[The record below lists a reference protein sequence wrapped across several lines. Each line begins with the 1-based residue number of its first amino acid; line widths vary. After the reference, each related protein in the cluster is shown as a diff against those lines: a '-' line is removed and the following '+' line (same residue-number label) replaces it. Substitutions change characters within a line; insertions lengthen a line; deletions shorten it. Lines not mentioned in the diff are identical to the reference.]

1 MTTIGLAMYWLFFIA
16 LLITSIISLLLLYV
30 LMVQRKLKPAKT
42 VNYPTIAKASQKLTK
57 TSLRMLKNKR
67 AIMSFNDE
75 DSLYVKLARVKAW
88 LKRDNRHKNYAYF
101 NFPLAFLLLG
111 LLDRYESSGDTKLL
125 EDIEQKCTE
134 LVSSSGQLIFTFD
147 KVDQA
152 MFGLVFLRLYTIARA
167 KKYLTASNEIYKNV
181 LSYVGDDDIVRYRK
195 GVDVAFIDTI
205 GLVCPFLIMYA
216 DITDCKSARV
226 LAEKQVDHVL
236 DTGLDKDGILPFHA
250 VDLNLNAPLGSI
262 NWGRGIGWWVLGLAP
277 LAAKSDKDHPNKYF
291 TALQKILAFLE
302 RARLDNEYWPQ
313 FIGHTNDNTI
323 DSSATLMFLLATQQA
338 GIRDIESQEL
348 LSVIG
353 RCVDSSGKVINAS
366 GDTIY
371 INKYSRVKGASE
383 LAQGLMLS
391 LISEVSL

>member
-1 MTTIGLAMYWLFFIA
+1 MTTIGIAMYWLFFIA

-42 VNYPTIAKASQKLTK
+42 VNYPTIVKASQKLTK

-152 MFGLVFLRLYTIARA
+152 MFGLVFLRLYTIAQA

-226 LAEKQVDHVL
+226 LAEKQVNHVL

-338 GIRDIESQEL
+338 GIRHIESQEL

>member
-42 VNYPTIAKASQKLTK
+42 VNCPTIAKASQKLTK
-57 TSLRMLKNKR
+57 TSLSMLKNKR

-152 MFGLVFLRLYTIARA
+152 MFGLVFLRLYTIAQA

-216 DITDCKSARV
+216 DITDCKFARV

-338 GIRDIESQEL
+338 GIKDIESQEL

>member
-57 TSLRMLKNKR
+57 TSLRMLKNKQ

-152 MFGLVFLRLYTIARA
+152 MFGLVFLRLYTIAQA

-216 DITDCKSARV
+216 DITDCKFARV

-338 GIRDIESQEL
+338 GIRHIESQEL

>member
-152 MFGLVFLRLYTIARA
+152 MFGLVFLRLYTIAQA

-291 TALQKILAFLE
+291 MALQKILAFLE

>member
-1 MTTIGLAMYWLFFIA
+1 MTTIGIAMYWLFFIA

-30 LMVQRKLKPAKT
+30 LMVQRKLKPVKT
-42 VNYPTIAKASQKLTK
+42 VSYPTIAKASQKLTK

-216 DITDCKSARV
+216 DITDCKFARV
-226 LAEKQVDHVL
+226 LAEKQVNHVL

-338 GIRDIESQEL
+338 GIRHIESQEL

>member
-1 MTTIGLAMYWLFFIA
+1 MYWLFFIA

-57 TSLRMLKNKR
+57 TSLRMLKNKQ

-152 MFGLVFLRLYTIARA
+152 MFGLVFLRLYTIAQA

-226 LAEKQVDHVL
+226 LAEKQVNHVL

-338 GIRDIESQEL
+338 GIRHIESQEL

>member
-1 MTTIGLAMYWLFFIA
+1 MYWLFFIA

-42 VNYPTIAKASQKLTK
+42 VNCPTIAKASQKLTK
-57 TSLRMLKNKR
+57 TSLSMLKNKR

-152 MFGLVFLRLYTIARA
+152 MFGLVFLRLYTIAQA

-216 DITDCKSARV
+216 DITDCKFARV

-338 GIRDIESQEL
+338 GIKDIESQEL

>member
-216 DITDCKSARV
+216 DIIDCKSARV
-226 LAEKQVDHVL
+226 LAEKQVNHVL

-277 LAAKSDKDHPNKYF
+277 LAAKSDKNNPNKYF

-338 GIRDIESQEL
+338 GIRHIESQEL

>member
-1 MTTIGLAMYWLFFIA
+1 MYWLFFIA

-152 MFGLVFLRLYTIARA
+152 MFGLVFLRLYTIAQA

-226 LAEKQVDHVL
+226 LAEKQVNHVL

>member
-1 MTTIGLAMYWLFFIA
+1 MYWLFFIA

-152 MFGLVFLRLYTIARA
+152 MFGLVFLRLYTIAQA

-338 GIRDIESQEL
+338 GIRHIESQEL

>member
-1 MTTIGLAMYWLFFIA
+1 MYWLFFIS
-16 LLITSIISLLLLYV
+16 LLIASIVSLLLLYV
-30 LMVQRKLKPAKT
+30 LMVQKKLKPAKT
-42 VNYPTIAKASQKLTK
+42 VSYPTIAKASKKLTEA
-57 TSLRMLKNKR
+57 SLEMLKNKR
-67 AIMSFNDE
+67 AIMSFNDQ
-75 DSLYVKLARVKAW
+75 DSLYVKLARLKAW
-88 LKRDNRHKNYAYF
+88 LKRDTKHKDYAYF

-111 LLDRYESSGDTKLL
+111 LLDTYESTGEAKLL
-125 EDIEQKCTE
+125 NKIEEKCKG
-134 LVSSSGQLIFTFD
+134 LVSNDGDLVFSFD

-152 MFGLVFLRLYTIARA
+152 MFGLVFLRLYTITKA
-167 KKYLTASNEIYKNV
+167 KKYLIASDEIYKNV

-195 GVDVAFIDTI
+195 GVNVAFIDTI
-205 GLVCPFLIMYA
+205 GLVCPFLVKYSDVTECEQA
-216 DITDCKSARV
+216 LK
-226 LAEKQVDHVL
+226 LAEKQIENVMNI
-236 DTGLDKDGILPFHA
+236 GLEKNGILPFHA

-291 TALQKILAFLE
+291 TALQKVLVFLE
-302 RARLDNEYWPQ
+302 RARLDNEYWSQ

-338 GIRDIESQEL
+338 GIRHIESQEL
-348 LSVIG
+348 LAVIG
-353 RCVDSSGKVINAS
+353 RCVNSSGMVINAS

-391 LISEVSL
+391 LLSEVSL

>member
-152 MFGLVFLRLYTIARA
+152 MFGLVFLRLYTIAQA

-338 GIRDIESQEL
+338 GIRHIESQEL

>member
-152 MFGLVFLRLYTIARA
+152 MFGLVFLRLYTIAQA

>member
-1 MTTIGLAMYWLFFIA
+1 MYWLFFIA

-57 TSLRMLKNKR
+57 TSLRMLKNKQ

-152 MFGLVFLRLYTIARA
+152 MFGLVFLRLYTIAQA

-216 DITDCKSARV
+216 DITDCKFARV

-291 TALQKILAFLE
+291 MALQKILAFLE

-338 GIRDIESQEL
+338 GIRHIESQEL

>member
-205 GLVCPFLIMYA
+205 GLVCPFLIMYT

-226 LAEKQVDHVL
+226 LAEKQVNHVL

-323 DSSATLMFLLATQQA
+323 DSSATLMFLLAAQQA
-338 GIRDIESQEL
+338 GIRHIESQEL

-353 RCVDSSGKVINAS
+353 RCIDSSGKVINAS

>member
-1 MTTIGLAMYWLFFIA
+1 MYWLFFIA

-226 LAEKQVDHVL
+226 LAEKQVNHVL

-338 GIRDIESQEL
+338 GIRHIESQEL

>member
-226 LAEKQVDHVL
+226 LAEKQVNHVL

-338 GIRDIESQEL
+338 GIRHIESQEL

>member
-1 MTTIGLAMYWLFFIA
+1 MYWLFFIA

-152 MFGLVFLRLYTIARA
+152 MFGLVFLRLYTIAQA

-181 LSYVGDDDIVRYRK
+181 LSYVGDNDIVRYRK

-226 LAEKQVDHVL
+226 LAEKQVNHVL

-338 GIRDIESQEL
+338 GIRHIESQEL

>member
-30 LMVQRKLKPAKT
+30 LMVQRKLNPAKT

-226 LAEKQVDHVL
+226 LAEKQVNHVL

-338 GIRDIESQEL
+338 GIRHIESQEL

>member
-42 VNYPTIAKASQKLTK
+42 VNCPTIAKASQKLTK

-216 DITDCKSARV
+216 DITDCKSVRV

>member
-1 MTTIGLAMYWLFFIA
+1 MTTIGIAMYWLFFIA

-152 MFGLVFLRLYTIARA
+152 MFGLVFLRLYTIAQA

-226 LAEKQVDHVL
+226 LAEKQVNHVL

-338 GIRDIESQEL
+338 GIRHIESQEL